1 MLHFT
6 CVSCTCTLVNAEE
19 KCKTAVFFLLVF
31 QLIAYVW
38 AQLLSGHCKLKE
50 ERRKKRCM
58 WRGNPLQYAKS
69 KATRVCSSCCSQ
81 WHTQLEIALFDHNYR
96 RLRDYC
102 NNTLLMSIHTLFLN
116 FPFDNGGFF
125 FFFCCSNDELVLH
138 KLNRFKF
145 TYFKGA
151 QFSEGVED
159 IALAVD
165 FMLL

>member
-1 MLHFT
+1 MQDSCLFLVSVSAHCI
-6 CVSCTCTLVNAEE
+6 CVSA
-19 KCKTAVFFLLVF
+19 AVVGPLQVKR
-31 QLIAYVW
+31 
-38 AQLLSGHCKLKE
+38 G
-50 ERRKKRCM
+50 KKKKKM

-69 KATRVCSSCCSQ
+69 KAVCSSCCSQ

-151 QFSEGVED
+151 QFSEGVVD
-159 IALAVD
+159 ITLAVD